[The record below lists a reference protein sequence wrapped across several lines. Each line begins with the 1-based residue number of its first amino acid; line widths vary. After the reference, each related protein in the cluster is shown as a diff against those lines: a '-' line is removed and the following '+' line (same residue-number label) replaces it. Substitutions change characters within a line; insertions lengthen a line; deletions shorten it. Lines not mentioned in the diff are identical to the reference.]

1 MEILLKSEVIFI
13 NLFNLFAK
21 LTLDKSDYEKNIE
34 EAKQEG
40 NKFSKDTERKIGII
54 SANAWVQLAKEVL
67 NVGKVIASTT
77 LKLINYA
84 DKYDDLSAKYD
95 ISTQSLQEFE
105 YIASQNGTTLEQL
118 LSTMTMMYNR
128 AKEGD
133 EVFEKLGI
141 SVKDANGNMKSM
153 DELFW
158 ETKTA
163 IDQVTNSGDQ
173 SALMLEAFGR
183 NAMATGEV
191 LRRDSSELREM
202 AERAHEVGII
212 LSEETTKSAGAFN
225 DKLAEM
231 KQRGASAFTE
241 FIMGA
246 EGSAEKVDDFL
257 DDVAN
262 RIEDYTPK
270 FLEIGLKL
278 GWSLVKGIFKGVGNL
293 LSGVWNWITGSEGE
307 ENTNPNTT
315 QLLSDTQAL
324 SMGSY
329 STMETKQTM
338 DINIKATGDSEISQE
353 NASLIASQLIPYID
367 KKLGEV

>member
-1 MEILLKSEVIFI
+1 M

-21 LTLDKSDYEKNIE
+21 LTLDKSDYKKNIE
-34 EAKQEG
+34 DAKKESQDFAEKTL
-40 NKFSKDTERKIGII
+40 NAIKVI
-54 SANAWVQLAKEVL
+54 SANAWVELGQKVL
-67 NVGKVIASTT
+67 SVANKIKDAT
-77 LKLINYA
+77 LDLINYA

-95 ISTQSLQEFE
+95 MSTASLQEFE

-133 EVFEKLGI
+133 EVFDKLGI
-141 SVKDANGNMKSM
+141 SVKDVNGNMKSM

-183 NAMATGEV
+183 NAMSTGEV
-191 LRRDSSELREM
+191 LRRDTAELKEM
-202 AERAHEVGII
+202 SAKAHELGII
-212 LSEETTKSAGAFN
+212 LSEETTTSAGAFN
-225 DKLAEM
+225 DMLAEM
-231 KQRGASAFTE
+231 KLRGTSAFTE

-246 EGSAEKVDDFL
+246 EGSSEKVDEFL
-257 DDVAN
+257 NDITDK
-262 RIEDYTPK
+262 IEDFTPK

-307 ENTNPNTT
+307 ENTKPNTT

-329 STMETKQTM
+329 NTMETKQTM

>member
-1 MEILLKSEVIFI
+1 M

-40 NKFSKDTERKIGII
+40 DKFSKDTERKIGII
-54 SANAWVQLAKEVL
+54 SANAWVQLAKEVV
-67 NVGKVIASTT
+67 NVGKFIASTT
-77 LKLINYA
+77 LQLVDYA
-84 DKYDDLSAKYD
+84 DKYGDLSAKYD

-105 YIASQNGTTLEQL
+105 YIASQNGATLESV

-133 EVFEKLGI
+133 EVFDKLGI
-141 SVKDANGNMKSM
+141 SVKDTNGNMKSM
-153 DELFW
+153 VDLFW

-163 IDQVTNSGDQ
+163 IDQVDNSGDQ

-183 NAMATGEV
+183 NAMSLGEI
-191 LRRDSSELREM
+191 LRRDTGELRDM
-202 AERAHEVGII
+202 ADKAHELGIVM
-212 LSEETTKSAGAFN
+212 SEEVIDSAGAFN
-225 DKLAEM
+225 DMLDEM
-231 KQRGASAFTE
+231 KLRGQSAFAE
-241 FIMGA
+241 FFMGA
-246 EGSAEKVDDFL
+246 EGSSEKVDEFL
-257 DDVAN
+257 NEITDK
-262 RIEDYTPK
+262 IEDYTPK

-307 ENTNPNTT
+307 ENTKPNTT

-329 STMETKQTM
+329 STTETKQTM

>member
-1 MEILLKSEVIFI
+1 M

-21 LTLDKSDYEKNIE
+21 LTLDKSDYKKNIE
-34 EAKQEG
+34 DAKKESQDFAEKTL
-40 NKFSKDTERKIGII
+40 NAIKVI
-54 SANAWVQLAKEVL
+54 SANAWVELGQKVL
-67 NVGKVIASTT
+67 SVANKIKDAT
-77 LKLINYA
+77 LDLINYA

-95 ISTQSLQEFE
+95 ISTASLQEFE
-105 YIASQNGTTLEQL
+105 YIASQNGTTLEEL

-141 SVKDANGNMKSM
+141 SVKDVNGNMKSM

-163 IDQVTNSGDQ
+163 IDQVSNSGDQ

-191 LRRDSSELREM
+191 LRRDTAELKEM
-202 AERAHEVGII
+202 SAKAHELGII
-212 LSEETTKSAGAFN
+212 LSEETTTSAGAFN
-225 DKLAEM
+225 DMLAEM
-231 KQRGASAFTE
+231 KLRGTSAFTE

-246 EGSAEKVDDFL
+246 EGSTEKVDEFL
-257 DDVAN
+257 DDIAN

-270 FLEIGLKL
+270 FLEIGLKI
-278 GWSLVKGIFKGVGNL
+278 GWSLVKGIFKGVTSFVG
-293 LSGVWNWITGSEGE
+293 SGFKWLFGIEDETGQS
-307 ENTNPNTT
+307 TNS
-315 QLLSDTQAL
+315 QSISDI
-324 SMGSY
+324 SIMPSNSY
-329 STMETKQTM
+329 EVNQNNKQTM
-338 DINIKATGDSEISQE
+338 DINITATGDTEISKD
-353 NASLIASQLIPYID
+353 NASLIAEQLIPYID